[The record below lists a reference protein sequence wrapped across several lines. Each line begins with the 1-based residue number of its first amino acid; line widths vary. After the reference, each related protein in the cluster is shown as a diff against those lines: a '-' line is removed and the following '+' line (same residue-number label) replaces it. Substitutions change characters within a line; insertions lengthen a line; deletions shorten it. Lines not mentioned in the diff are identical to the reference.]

1 MKVQSGQRVVTTP
14 QPSVSAATTP
24 EAPAAVAAQGWVAK
38 SGKTAPTA
46 PAATATETRNRAT
59 AEQFF
64 AAFGRGDHQALE
76 QHYRPDAKFKDD
88 MFTLSKRSSIMGMWK
103 GAPPFASFKAEVLE
117 VKGDQVKAKWVV
129 DYEMFGNKVHNEIES
144 TLTFDAEGKVA
155 SQVESWDRTK
165 WMKQALPMVPKFLH
179 GVAYALMGPILSSRL
194 GG

>member
-46 PAATATETRNRAT
+46 PAATAAETRNRAT

-64 AAFGRGDHQALE
+64 AAFGRGDHAALE

-103 GAPPFASFKAEVLE
+103 GAPPFATFKAEVLE

-144 TLTFDAEGKVA
+144 TLTFDADGKVA
-155 SQVESWDRTK
+155 SQVEHWDRTK
-165 WMKQALPMVPKFLH
+165 WMSQALPMVPKFLH

>member
-14 QPSVSAATTP
+14 QPAVSAATTS
-24 EAPAAVAAQGWVAK
+24 EAPAPVATQGWVAK
-38 SGKTAPTA
+38 TGKAAPTA
-46 PAATATETRNRAT
+46 FAATATETRNAAT

-64 AAFGRGDHQALE
+64 AAFGRGDHAALE

-103 GAPPFASFKAEVLE
+103 GAPPFATFKAEVLE
-117 VKGDQVKAKWVV
+117 VKGDQVKAKWVC

-144 TLTFDAEGKVA
+144 TLTFDAQGKIV
-155 SQVESWDRTK
+155 SQNEHWDRTK
-165 WMKQALPMVPKFLH
+165 WMSQALPMIPKFLQSA
-179 GVAYALMGPILSSRL
+179 AYAVMGPVLSMNL

>member
-38 SGKTAPTA
+38 SGKTGPTA

-88 MFTLSKRSSIMGMWK
+88 MFALSKRSSIMGMWK
-103 GAPPFASFKAEVLE
+103 GAPPFATFKAEVLE

-144 TLTFDAEGKVA
+144 TLTFDASGKVA

>member
-1 MKVQSGQRVVTTP
+1 MKVQSSQRVVATP
-14 QPSVSAATTP
+14 QPSVSTAPTS
-24 EAPAAVAAQGWVAK
+24 EAPAAVAAQGWLAK
-38 SGKTAPTA
+38 SGKAAP
-46 PAATATETRNRAT
+46 T

-64 AAFGRGDHQALE
+64 AAFGRGDHKALE

-103 GAPPFASFKAEVLE
+103 GAPPFATFKADVLE
-117 VKGDQVKAKWVV
+117 VKGDQVKAKWVC

-144 TLTFDAEGKVA
+144 TLTFDASGKVA
-155 SQVESWDRTK
+155 SQVEHWDRTK
-165 WMKQALPMVPKFLH
+165 WMSQALPMVPKCLH